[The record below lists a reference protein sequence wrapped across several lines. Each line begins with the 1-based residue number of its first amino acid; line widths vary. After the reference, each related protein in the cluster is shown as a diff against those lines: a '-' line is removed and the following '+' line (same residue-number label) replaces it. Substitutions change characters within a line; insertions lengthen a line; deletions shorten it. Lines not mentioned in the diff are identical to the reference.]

1 MVIRPIVSTGK
12 IGVSQCAMSK
22 QSIGED
28 AFLVISLSTSINLNG
43 RSTTQLI
50 PGKDRSESSSRQRI
64 VGIRLGWSRS
74 LQASKTTHRVSQM
87 ISENWYPLVGCQL
100 WIPIVFESSSSR
112 GNWHVWRLRH
122 ESRSS
127 RVEHMFQHHSSRAS
141 YHRI

>member
-28 AFLVISLSTSINLNG
+28 AFPVISLSTSINLNG

-64 VGIRLGWSRS
+64 VGIRLG
-74 LQASKTTHRVSQM
+74 
-87 ISENWYPLVGCQL
+87 
-100 WIPIVFESSSSR
+100 
-112 GNWHVWRLRH
+112 
-122 ESRSS
+122 
-127 RVEHMFQHHSSRAS
+127 
-141 YHRI
+141 